1 VRNDATGRN
10 STLPDHLTREPPPL
24 PIALDLVRLSAKL
37 LFANGQ
43 TTQKMVLALEQM
55 AGTLG
60 FKLTIYPNWG
70 ELIVRLED
78 DTRSGSESI
87 AIEPA
92 GVDLSKVSA
101 TMGVIFQI
109 CEGRIDTAAARM
121 ALAEISRAAPVS
133 LVRFALL
140 AAAGAA
146 ALGVIFGAS
155 HPVILALIALVAG
168 VGACLRRWLAGLS
181 HNLFVQPFGAA
192 LFAGITGAIAVHLQ
206 LSSPL
211 RLVALCPCMI
221 LVPGPH
227 ILTGAMDVARARTRL
242 ALLALPM
249 RVLSFLP
256 SAPD

>member
-1 VRNDATGRN
+1 MRLAARDRK
-10 STLPDHLTREPPPL
+10 STLPDYLIKEPPPL

-43 TTQKMVLALEQM
+43 TTQKIVLALGQM

-70 ELIVRLED
+70 EVIVRLED
-78 DTRSGSESI
+78 NTRSCSESI

-109 CEGRIDTAAARM
+109 CEGRIDAAAARM

-146 ALGVIFGAS
+146 ALGVIFGANY
-155 HPVILALIALVAG
+155 PVTLALIALVAG

-192 LFAGITGAIAVHLQ
+192 LLAGIAGAIAVHLQ

-227 ILTGAMDVARARTRL
+227 ILTGAMDVARARIPLGIARL
-242 ALLALPM
+242 TYASLI
-249 RVLSFLP
+249 
-256 SAPD
+256 